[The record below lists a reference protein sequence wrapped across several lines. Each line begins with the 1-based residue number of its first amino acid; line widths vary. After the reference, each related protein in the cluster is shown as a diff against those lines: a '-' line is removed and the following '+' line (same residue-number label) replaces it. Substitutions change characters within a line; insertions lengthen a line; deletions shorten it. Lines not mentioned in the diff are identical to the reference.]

1 MLQPGQIVTGV
12 VTRREPFGVFVDVA
26 ESEPGALLVDAITDG
41 DPSTTMA
48 DLPEVGDH
56 VEAVFL
62 AKGIDLRQVRAGRRC
77 KYAQGEYCRIVTY
90 GHFHLRHLVRDTQ
103 GTEHS

>member
-62 AKGIDLRQVRAGRRC
+62 GYGLPHGTQPRLSVRRATLGAPELIIDRP
-77 KYAQGEYCRIVTY
+77 
-90 GHFHLRHLVRDTQ
+90 
-103 GTEHS
+103 

>member
-12 VTRREPFGVFVDVA
+12 VTRREPFGVFVDIG
-26 ESEPGALLVDAITDG
+26 ESEPGVLLVDAITDG
-41 DPSTTMA
+41 DPSTAMA

-62 AKGIDLRQVRAGRRC
+62 GYGLPRGTQPRLSVRPSDFRRQ
-77 KYAQGEYCRIVTY
+77 
-90 GHFHLRHLVRDTQ
+90 
-103 GTEHS
+103 S